1 MKKYLKYIICAS
13 IVITLFFVDMITK
26 ILAVKLLT
34 CGEPI
39 NILGEFLK
47 LDLCFNPHAGLGLFG
62 KAPEWFLPAMSA
74 VMSVAFIFL
83 IIKFA
88 DIKKKPVGTIALCLM
103 LAGTAGNLI
112 DRAFN
117 FPCNLYEGVIPPG
130 YAQYGVV
137 DFVNTNHI
145 FELLGGTFGIW
156 NLADSFLVIGTIALV
171 VHIVFLDKPAKKEK
185 QETEEENVE
194 EVIDSECEEV
204 KVETASEEEKI
215 NG

>member
-47 LDLCFNPHAGLGLFG
+47 LDLCFNPNAGLGLFS
-62 KAPEWFLPAMSA
+62 KAPEWFLPMMSA
-74 VMSVAFIFL
+74 VMSIAFIIL

-88 DIKKKPVGTIALCLM
+88 DLKKKPIGTIALCLM

-112 DRAFN
+112 DRTFN
-117 FPCNLYEGVIPPG
+117 FPCNLYTGIIPPG
-130 YAQYGVV
+130 FDKAGVV

-145 FELLGGTFGIW
+145 FELLGGSFGIW

-171 VHIVFLDKPAKKEK
+171 VHIVFFDKADKKVK
-185 QETEEENVE
+185 ETEEENVDTTTNDENIEEENIVE
-194 EVIDSECEEV
+194 EVAEND
-204 KVETASEEEKI
+204 
-215 NG
+215 